1 MKIQNLPINVPRSQL
16 NQFCQR
22 YHIRKLSLFGSVLRN
37 DFTNESDV
45 DILVEFRVGKIPG
58 LMIVSIEEEL
68 SQLLKR
74 DVDLRTPAELSRYF
88 RNRVLEEAVVIYDQ
102 D

>member
-74 DVDLRTPAELSRYF
+74 DVDLRTPAELSCYF
-88 RNRVLEEAVVIYDQ
+88 RNRVLEEAIVIYDQ